1 MCEPEHLLI
10 VWYFDAPAL
19 QRVRSGHGA
28 GAPDPASTRMSVGVG
43 LYSSSS
49 HLRDPLGVV
58 FWSFR
63 QILEPELI
71 DVV

>member
-1 MCEPEHLLI
+1 M
-10 VWYFDAPAL
+10 APA
-19 QRVRSGHGA
+19 RPTHKN
-28 GAPDPASTRMSVGVG
+28 VGVG
-43 LYSSSS
+43 LHSSSS